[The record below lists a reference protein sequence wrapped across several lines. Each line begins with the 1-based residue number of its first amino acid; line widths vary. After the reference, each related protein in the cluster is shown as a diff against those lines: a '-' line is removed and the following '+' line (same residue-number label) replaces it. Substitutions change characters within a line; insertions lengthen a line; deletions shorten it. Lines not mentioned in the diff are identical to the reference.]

1 MKRLITVL
9 LIVSGLCSPFLLS
22 AQDSWQSL
30 INRLTYYSPEKYK
43 SAIDNLKKKYP
54 DSYHPDKDWEK
65 ALSELKTDKETL
77 ISGLK
82 AKDPKAEKQAKK
94 LLKQLD
100 AALLANPLLADKQ
113 VVAIRRT
120 LGDKARTAMSGQLGI
135 APSNFQNNSEIGN
148 PKAGWTNEFV
158 SLTVN
163 PDKIKQSLLYKPEDG
178 KIITDPEP
186 HFDGKKLMFSSIG
199 TSDRWHL
206 FELDLTTGKA
216 HQLTPD
222 TYKDFDSFDGCYTPD
237 GRYIFC
243 STGTFLGLPCTD
255 GGNKMCGLFLYDPK
269 TKQTRQLTYDQ
280 DSNWGP
286 VMMDNGTVLYQRW
299 EYADLP
305 HSNSRLLF
313 TMNPDGTTQSA
324 FYGSNS
330 YFPTSFFNA
339 RPIPGRPSAVVG
351 IASGHHSVSR
361 SGRMLIIDTNKGR
374 HEADGVVAEIPYA
387 GRKVEAVVRDR
398 LPDGIWPQFL
408 QPYPLNDTY
417 YLVSMKENP
426 ESLWGLYLVDTFD
439 NRTLIAEE
447 ENVAYLE
454 PVLMDSR
461 KSPNVIPDRIN
472 LASSTSTV
480 FLQDIYEGEGLK
492 GIPRGTVKKLRIGSF
507 SFSPWGQGGLL
518 GTIGMDGPWDIKRI
532 LGEVDVEED
541 GSAMFTIPANT
552 AIFVQPL
559 DAEGKALQVM
569 RSWFTGMPGET
580 VSCIGCHEEKS
591 TIAIPKRT
599 KASLQKPQAIKEWY
613 GKERGFSYRH
623 EIQPVLDKYCI
634 SCHNQ
639 DKPGKPYLKGDKWI
653 NDWTSNISGRAWK
666 NGGHFTLSYANL
678 HRYVRRPGIESDM
691 HMLVPMDVHADQ
703 TELMQILQKG
713 HYGVK
718 LDKESMEKLACWIDF
733 NAPFHGRRSDIPKF
747 EDAEKSNEL
756 RELYR
761 EMFGAPESTAEWLPE
776 IPQNIEPV
784 RFEKEQK
791 PLGDTLLAK
800 WPLYDPTEKSYA
812 QWDNTQWK
820 QLALGNFQKSIP
832 LGNGITLELVKIPA
846 GSFIMGSDRHPD
858 ELPQTIVQ
866 VDKPFWMGRFEITN
880 AQFRAYN
887 PAHDSRDEHRHGYQ
901 FGRKGYSMNHPDQPA
916 VRISWQEAMDYCK
929 WLSEKTGMKFSLPTE
944 AQWEWACRAGSDTPF
959 WYGDMSAD
967 FSRYANLGDIKL
979 KEFAACTAYKFYES
993 AMVIENPNK
1002 YDDWIP
1008 RDTTY
1013 NDGGFISE
1021 PVGRYVRNPWDLFDM
1036 HGNVWEWTL
1045 SSYLPYPYNENDGR
1059 NELSSE
1065 NGKRVVRGGSWYDRP
1080 YRSTSSFRLPYRE
1093 YQKVYNVGFR
1103 VVMTEE

>member
-1 MKRLITVL
+1 
-9 LIVSGLCSPFLLS
+9 
-22 AQDSWQSL
+22 
-30 INRLTYYSPEKYK
+30 
-43 SAIDNLKKKYP
+43 
-54 DSYHPDKDWEK
+54 
-65 ALSELKTDKETL
+65 
-77 ISGLK
+77 
-82 AKDPKAEKQAKK
+82 
-94 LLKQLD
+94 
-100 AALLANPLLADKQ
+100 
-113 VVAIRRT
+113 
-120 LGDKARTAMSGQLGI
+120 
-135 APSNFQNNSEIGN
+135 
-148 PKAGWTNEFV
+148 
-158 SLTVN
+158 
-163 PDKIKQSLLYKPEDG
+163 
-178 KIITDPEP
+178 
-186 HFDGKKLMFSSIG
+186 
-199 TSDRWHL
+199 
-206 FELDLTTGKA
+206 
-216 HQLTPD
+216 
-222 TYKDFDSFDGCYTPD
+222 
-237 GRYIFC
+237 
-243 STGTFLGLPCTD
+243 
-255 GGNKMCGLFLYDPK
+255 MCGLFLYDPK

-623 EIQPVLDKYCI
+623 EVQPVLDKYCI

-653 NDWTSNISGRAWK
+653 ND
-666 NGGHFTLSYANL
+666 
-678 HRYVRRPGIESDM
+678 
-691 HMLVPMDVHADQ
+691 
-703 TELMQILQKG
+703 
-713 HYGVK
+713 
-718 LDKESMEKLACWIDF
+718 
-733 NAPFHGRRSDIPKF
+733 
-747 EDAEKSNEL
+747 
-756 RELYR
+756 
-761 EMFGAPESTAEWLPE
+761 
-776 IPQNIEPV
+776 
-784 RFEKEQK
+784 
-791 PLGDTLLAK
+791 
-800 WPLYDPTEKSYA
+800 
-812 QWDNTQWK
+812 
-820 QLALGNFQKSIP
+820 
-832 LGNGITLELVKIPA
+832 
-846 GSFIMGSDRHPD
+846 
-858 ELPQTIVQ
+858 
-866 VDKPFWMGRFEITN
+866 
-880 AQFRAYN
+880 
-887 PAHDSRDEHRHGYQ
+887 
-901 FGRKGYSMNHPDQPA
+901 
-916 VRISWQEAMDYCK
+916 
-929 WLSEKTGMKFSLPTE
+929 
-944 AQWEWACRAGSDTPF
+944 
-959 WYGDMSAD
+959 
-967 FSRYANLGDIKL
+967 
-979 KEFAACTAYKFYES
+979 
-993 AMVIENPNK
+993 
-1002 YDDWIP
+1002 
-1008 RDTTY
+1008 
-1013 NDGGFISE
+1013 
-1021 PVGRYVRNPWDLFDM
+1021 
-1036 HGNVWEWTL
+1036 
-1045 SSYLPYPYNENDGR
+1045 
-1059 NELSSE
+1059 
-1065 NGKRVVRGGSWYDRP
+1065 
-1080 YRSTSSFRLPYRE
+1080 
-1093 YQKVYNVGFR
+1093 
-1103 VVMTEE
+1103 